1 MRFPALARRDAVPGV
16 RQGRRHCGRRS
27 RGRSPAE
34 ETRQRFALPGV
45 PEPDD
50 CRLQRLSG
58 GRPAQRNPR
67 KDRVRHER
75 CRDQG
80 LHGCPLRRLRAVPAA
95 AQGHPADSLGGAV
108 PLAGSGRQRALR
120 HPEATPAARRRTRT
134 ELGRTGAGR
143 IPAANRPNQGNNM
156 PGFFIVIGVLIALG
170 LAFVL
175 PALVRQRGED
185 DRNMRA
191 QANVLIYRDQIK
203 ELDADLAN
211 GTLSAEQHA
220 AGRRELEKRAL
231 EDTLAAV
238 NEAAPSQARR
248 GVWAPIVLTLLIP
261 AVAVGMYLK
270 LGAPQAIAPSDMAP
284 QAAAAPAGAQAQG
297 GSPHS
302 TSFDAIQTKTKK
314 HTTHHKNNP
323 DDGAGWAMLAR
334 SYNVLGRFAEAADA
348 YSQAEKQ
355 QTPEAQLMADH
366 ADAQAKT
373 QGQKHDN
380 KPQAKQQRTHK
391 EEPANLKALALLG
404 TAAFDRKDYKG
415 AIGYWEKVVRTA
427 PADSEFT
434 QSLQASLDEARA
446 LAEGRT
452 PPAALPSIMSATP
465 EAVAPA
471 AANGGQVSGQIKLA
485 PALAA
490 KVSPGIL
497 CSSSPELKTVR
508 ACRWPS

>member
-1 MRFPALARRDAVPGV
+1 M
-16 RQGRRHCGRRS
+16 
-27 RGRSPAE
+27 
-34 ETRQRFALPGV
+34 T
-45 PEPDD
+45 
-50 CRLQRLSG
+50 
-58 GRPAQRNPR
+58 
-67 KDRVRHER
+67 
-75 CRDQG
+75 
-80 LHGCPLRRLRAVPAA
+80 
-95 AQGHPADSLGGAV
+95 
-108 PLAGSGRQRALR
+108 
-120 HPEATPAARRRTRT
+120 
-134 ELGRTGAGR
+134 
-143 IPAANRPNQGNNM
+143 
-156 PGFFIVIGVLIALG
+156 GFFIVIGVLIALG

-248 GVWAPIVLTLLIP
+248 GAWAPIALTLLIP

-284 QAAAAPAGAQAQG
+284 QAAAAAPAGAQAQG

-302 TSFDAIQTKTKK
+302 TSFDAIRAMAEKLAARLKD
-314 HTTHHKNNP
+314 NP

-334 SYNVLGRFAEAADA
+334 SYNVLGRFPEAADA
-348 YSQAEKQ
+348 YSQAEKRL
-355 QTPEAQLMADH
+355 PPDAQLMADH
-366 ADAQAKT
+366 ADALAMS
-373 QGQKHDN
+373 QGQKLEGA
-380 KPQAKQQRTHK
+380 PLAMLQRALK
-391 EEPANLKALALLG
+391 VDPANLKALALMG

-452 PPAALPSIMSATP
+452 PPAALPSIMQAP
-465 EAVAPA
+465 QEAAAPA
-471 AANGGQVSGQIKLA
+471 AVNGGQVSGQVKLA

-490 KVSPGIL
+490 KVSPGDTLFIFARAENGPRMPLAIL
-497 CSSSPELKTVR
+497 SLKAGELPTRFSLDDSSAMAPGMNLS
-508 ACRWPS
+508 AFPSVMVVARISKSGNASAQSGDLEGSVGPVKPGTQDVQINVDKVIP

>member
-1 MRFPALARRDAVPGV
+1 M
-16 RQGRRHCGRRS
+16 
-27 RGRSPAE
+27 
-34 ETRQRFALPGV
+34 T
-45 PEPDD
+45 
-50 CRLQRLSG
+50 
-58 GRPAQRNPR
+58 
-67 KDRVRHER
+67 
-75 CRDQG
+75 
-80 LHGCPLRRLRAVPAA
+80 
-95 AQGHPADSLGGAV
+95 
-108 PLAGSGRQRALR
+108 
-120 HPEATPAARRRTRT
+120 
-134 ELGRTGAGR
+134 
-143 IPAANRPNQGNNM
+143 
-156 PGFFIVIGVLIALG
+156 GFFIVIGVLIALG

-203 ELDADLAN
+203 ELDADLEN

-248 GVWAPIVLTLLIP
+248 GAWAPIALALLIP

-284 QAAAAPAGAQAQG
+284 QAAAAPAGAQG

-302 TSFDAIQTKTKK
+302 TSFDAIRAMAEKLAARLKD
-314 HTTHHKNNP
+314 NP

-334 SYNVLGRFAEAADA
+334 SYNVLGRFAEASDA
-348 YSQAEKQ
+348 YSQAEKRL
-355 QTPEAQLMADH
+355 PPDAQLMADH
-366 ADAQAKT
+366 ADALAMS
-373 QGQKHDN
+373 QGQKLDGE
-380 KPQAKQQRTHK
+380 PLAMLQRALK
-391 EEPANLKALALLG
+391 IDPANLKALALMG

-490 KVSPGIL
+490 KVSPGDTLFIFARAENGPRMPLAIL
-497 CSSSPELKTVR
+497 SQKAGEL
-508 ACRWPS
+508 PSRFSLDDSNSMAPGMKLSAFPSVMVVARISKSGNATAQSGDLEGSVGPLKPGTQNVQINIDKVIP